1 MGEIVEN
8 CFEGDNIIEFRDS
21 VENKISVF
29 CVNHEKYRDDE
40 QYSVLVR
47 FTKFS
52 DYINKHSHHFVYDR
66 CIGRPERI
74 WFERNDKV
82 SQIFDRLGDGSK
94 AFYFFNESHVPSN
107 LTKC

>member
-1 MGEIVEN
+1 MG
-8 CFEGDNIIEFRDS
+8 
-21 VENKISVF
+21 
-29 CVNHEKYRDDE
+29 
-40 QYSVLVR
+40 LVR

-82 SQIFDRLGDGSK
+82 SQIFDKLGDGSK

-107 LTKC
+107 LTKNVLPLDLSIYDVVIDPLQNSGNVNRVLLISVAD